1 MSNLYLRGFAQRA
14 SSDDGPIPF
23 VVATEGR
30 KADGIDLRMDRLDLD
45 RYRANPVI
53 MYGHD
58 YFGRDSLPIG
68 RAENVR
74 TESGKLLADAVFD
87 PGDEFAMTVD
97 RKYRGGYLNAVS
109 VGFDLRG
116 LDIETGVPSSW
127 EMLEFSAVP
136 IPLDPDATADLG
148 REVALARA
156 FAESRE
162 GKKLSKASQ
171 DAIAQA
177 VEALSA
183 LLGTQDDSDG
193 ETPRELPPEALAR
206 REALEAMAAAV
217 NV

>member
-193 ETPRELPPEALAR
+193 ETPRELPAEALAR